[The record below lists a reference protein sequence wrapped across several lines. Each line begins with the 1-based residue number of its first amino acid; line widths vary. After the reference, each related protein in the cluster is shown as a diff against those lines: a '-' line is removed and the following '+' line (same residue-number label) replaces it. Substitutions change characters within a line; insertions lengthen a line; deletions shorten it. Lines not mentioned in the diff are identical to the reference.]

1 MESGEES
8 VLRLA
13 RTLMSSGDRAELFRQ
28 LAAAA
33 RQAVEAEWAAVWV
46 YDRRRKSFSLAL
58 TQPEGA
64 FSPLVKKAGRK
75 GDLLSEALSRAE
87 PVARRGEEIRDTML
101 QHLDLASLPPVREIF
116 CVPFTLDSE
125 QVGILELIRRT
136 PTPPESGR
144 GQAHFLAA
152 CAALT
157 SSAAAAMVQV
167 EAGREK
173 QLAAINRLMQLYDV
187 SQVFHANLELDALLS
202 VVANRV
208 ELIFEAGLVRVWLK
222 AEDAEGV
229 QLAFPPGQG
238 DAPRLE
244 AGSAP
249 PWTAFHTTQSVLVA
263 QVPEAEEA
271 QEIEE
276 FYGPGVAG
284 SVMCVPLIAVESC
297 LGTIE
302 VVRAAGDPPLG
313 RDELDF
319 LEEIGSQAAR
329 ALRNANLLLAERKA
343 RELHALL
350 EISREITSTL
360 DLDRVLAT
368 IVNRAD
374 SIVESERCAILL
386 AEGTTLQLRAVSGQV
401 EVDRKDPR
409 LRDLEEI
416 LSWAHMGGQGLYV
429 SESEGEIEA
438 DREETRE
445 KFRRYFERSGMKT
458 FVAVPLKDEE
468 GLLGMISLESSQP
481 YFVSEEKLE
490 IFTILVN
497 QATVAIRNASLYHQ
511 IPLINIMQPL
521 AGWRSRLKSVPRWRL
536 LRNAVVAVA
545 ICAGLALVPWNMKVA
560 GKLIVLPARNSSVA
574 TEVEGVVDGVYR
586 HEGDRVKRGDLLA
599 TLIERDYRIRSEEAR
614 SRYEI
619 AEREVAQHESGLE
632 QAAARQARIRRD
644 ELREEYDLRR
654 QELDKTR
661 ITSPVDGVVLTPRL
675 EQKVGVFL
683 ERGDV
688 FCRIA
693 DMQDVAVEVLVPETE
708 IAEVAVGQR
717 VRLKIDSFPTRTFG
731 GRVEIVGQKVVE
743 EEGGRF
749 LIVRG
754 RVDGGDLP
762 LKTGMLG
769 RAKIEIGRR
778 SVGYVIFRRPV
789 RFLWR
794 TLWTWLP

>member
-33 RQAVEAEWAAVWV
+33 REVVEAEWAAVWV

-58 TQPEGA
+58 TQPEGT

-75 GDLLSEALSRAE
+75 GDLLSEALARAE
-87 PVARRGEEIRDTML
+87 PVTRRGEEIGDTML
-101 QHLDLASLPPVREIF
+101 QHLDLASPTPVREIF
-116 CVPFTLDSE
+116 CVPFTLDSD

-202 VVANRV
+202 VVANRI
-208 ELIFEAGLVRVWLK
+208 ELIFEAALVRIWLK
-222 AEDAEGV
+222 TEAEGV
-229 QLAFPPGQG
+229 QLAFPTGEG
-238 DAPRLE
+238 DAPRLD
-244 AGSAP
+244 AGPAP
-249 PWTAFHTTQSVLVA
+249 PWNAFHTAESVRVA
-263 QVPEAEEA
+263 RVPEAEEA
-271 QEIEE
+271 QELEE

-284 SVMCVPLIAVESC
+284 SVICVPLIAEESC

-302 VVRAAGDPPLG
+302 VVRAAGDPPFG
-313 RDELDF
+313 SDELDF
-319 LEEIGSQAAR
+319 LEEIGGQAAR

-386 AEGTTLQLRAVSGQV
+386 AEGTTLKMRAVSGHV

-416 LSWAHMGGQGLYV
+416 LSWAHMGGQGFYL

-438 DREETRE
+438 DREETRG

-468 GLLGMISLESSQP
+468 GLLGMISIESSQP

-497 QATVAIRNASLYHQ
+497 QATVAIRNASLYRQ
-511 IPLINIMQPL
+511 IPLINIMEPL
-521 AGWRSRLKSVPRWRL
+521 AGWSSRLKRIPRWQW
-536 LRNAVVAVA
+536 LRNTGVAA
-545 ICAGLALVPWNMKVA
+545 ALAAGLAFVPWNMKIA
-560 GKLIVLPARNSSVA
+560 GKVVVLPVRTSSIMV
-574 TEVEGVVDGVYR
+574 EVEGIIDAVYHR
-586 HEGDRVKRGDLLA
+586 EGDRIRKGELLA
-599 TLIERDYRIRSEEAR
+599 SLLERDYRIRSQEAR

-619 AEREVAQHESGLE
+619 AEREVAQHDAGLE
-632 QAAARQARIRRD
+632 QAAARQARIHRD
-644 ELREEYDLRR
+644 QLREEYEMRR
-654 QELDKTR
+654 QELEKTR
-661 ITSPVDGVVLTPRL
+661 ITSPVDGVVLTPRI
-675 EQKVGVFL
+675 EQKVGLFL
-683 ERGDV
+683 QKGEV

-693 DMQDVAVEVLVPETE
+693 DMQEVAVEVLVPETE
-708 IAEVAVGQR
+708 IAEVTVGQK
-717 VRLKIDSFPTRTFG
+717 VRLKIDSFPTRTFR
-731 GRVEIVGQKVVE
+731 GRVEIVGQKVVD

-769 RAKIEIGRR
+769 RAKIEVGRR
-778 SVGYVIFRRPV
+778 SVGYVLFRKPV

-794 TLWTWLP
+794 MLWTWIP